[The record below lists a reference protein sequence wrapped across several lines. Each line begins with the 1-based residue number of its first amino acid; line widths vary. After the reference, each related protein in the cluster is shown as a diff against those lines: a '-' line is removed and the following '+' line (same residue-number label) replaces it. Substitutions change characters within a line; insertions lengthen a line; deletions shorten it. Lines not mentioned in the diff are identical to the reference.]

1 MQQITERISA
11 MKHHGAVARRCF
23 GVFLAIA
30 GGLILIDDVAADQQP
45 GETETQSSFYTY
57 HDDWAIVS
65 APPPP
70 GPYQSVNIDPRI
82 PGQEDVRA
90 PFVSGYNESS
100 PPGEQLPDDFTDDV
114 PPAAG
119 TPSQAATTAY
129 PGQESFRN
137 EPPPGYYR
145 SRGYNQNRPAPVQD
159 SRGPYGYPQSGNYRY
174 GYTPSPW
181 SNPPQQRRE
190 DEVPPPPPVYN
201 RMAAPP
207 HPVYRSGP
215 APDQFYRRGTG
226 TQ

>member
-1 MQQITERISA
+1 
-11 MKHHGAVARRCF
+11 MKHHGAVARHCL

-30 GGLILIDDVAADQQP
+30 GGLVLIDAIAAGQQP
-45 GETETQSSFYTY
+45 GEAEIQSSFYTY

-70 GPYQSVNIDPRI
+70 GPYQSVNVDPRI
-82 PGQEDVRA
+82 PGQEDVRT
-90 PFVSGYNESS
+90 PFLSGFNES
-100 PPGEQLPDDFTDDV
+100 PPPLGEQLPDDFMGA

-119 TPSQAATTAY
+119 TPSPAVPDAY
-129 PGQESFRN
+129 SRQEFFGH

-145 SRGYNQNRPAPVQD
+145 SRGYSQNRPAPVQD
-159 SRGPYGYPQSGNYRY
+159 YRGPYGYPRSGNSRY

-181 SNPPQQRRE
+181 SNPPLPE
-190 DEVPPPPPVYN
+190 GEVPPPPAYN
-201 RMAAPP
+201 RMSAPP
-207 HPVYRSGP
+207 PPVYRNGP

>member
-1 MQQITERISA
+1 MT
-11 MKHHGAVARRCF
+11 HHGAISPHSL
-23 GVFLAIA
+23 GVLLAIA
-30 GGLILIDDVAADQQP
+30 GGLNLVVAVAMENQPP
-45 GETETQSSFYTY
+45 GEADRQTTFYTY

-82 PGQEDVRA
+82 PGQEDVIT
-90 PFVSGYNESS
+90 PFVSGFNA
-100 PPGEQLPDDFTDDV
+100 PPPLGEQLPGEFMGE

-119 TPSQAATTAY
+119 APTPEPTGVYSRQGGY
-129 PGQESFRN
+129 GQ

-145 SRGYNQNRPAPVQD
+145 SREYTQNRPAPVQEY
-159 SRGPYGYPQSGNYRY
+159 RGPYGYPRSGNPRY

-181 SNPPQQRRE
+181 NNPPVQRTE
-190 DEVPPPPPVYN
+190 DEVPPPPVYN
-201 RMAAPP
+201 RMVAPP
-207 HPVYRSGP
+207 PPVYRSGP

>member
-1 MQQITERISA
+1 MRQITERILA
-11 MKHHGAVARRCF
+11 MKHHGAVARHCF

-30 GGLILIDDVAADQQP
+30 GGLILIDAVAADQQP
-45 GETETQSSFYTY
+45 GETEIQSSFYTY

-82 PGQEDVRA
+82 PGQEDVT
-90 PFVSGYNESS
+90 PFVSGFNE
-100 PPGEQLPDDFTDDV
+100 PPALGEQLPDDFMGA

-119 TPSQAATTAY
+119 TPSPTAPAAY
-129 PGQESFRN
+129 PGKESDGH

-159 SRGPYGYPQSGNYRY
+159 YRGPYGYPQSGNYRY

-181 SNPPQQRRE
+181 SNQSLQRPE
-190 DEVPPPPPVYN
+190 DEVPPPPVYN

-207 HPVYRSGP
+207 PPVYRSGP

>member
-1 MQQITERISA
+1 MRQTTKRILA
-11 MKHHGAVARRCF
+11 MKHHGAVARHYL

-30 GGLILIDDVAADQQP
+30 GGLLFIDAVVAEQLPGDTEIQP
-45 GETETQSSFYTY
+45 SFYTY

-82 PGQEDVRA
+82 PGQGDVIP
-90 PFVSGYNESS
+90 PFVNGFNES
-100 PPGEQLPDDFTDDV
+100 PTPREQLPDDFMGA

-119 TPSQAATTAY
+119 TPSQGGPAAY
-129 PGQESFRN
+129 PGQESYGH
-137 EPPPGYYR
+137 EPPPGYYS

-159 SRGPYGYPQSGNYRY
+159 YRGPYGYPHSGNYRY
-174 GYTPSPW
+174 GYTPPSPW
-181 SNPPQQRRE
+181 SNPRQQRPE
-190 DEVPPPPPVYN
+190 DEVPTPPVYN

-207 HPVYRSGP
+207 PPVYRSGP

>member
-1 MQQITERISA
+1 
-11 MKHHGAVARRCF
+11 MKHHGALARHCF
-23 GVFLAIA
+23 GVILAILA
-30 GGLILIDDVAADQQP
+30 GLLLIDGVMADQQP
-45 GETETQSSFYTY
+45 VDTENQSSFYTY

-82 PGQEDVRA
+82 PGQEDVIT
-90 PFVSGYNESS
+90 PFVSGYNE
-100 PPGEQLPDDFTDDV
+100 PPTRGEQLPEDFMGA

-119 TPSQAATTAY
+119 TPSQVVPSTP
-129 PGQESFRN
+129 PGF

-145 SRGYNQNRPAPVQD
+145 SRGYNQNPPAPVQD
-159 SRGPYGYPQSGNYRY
+159 YRGPYGYPQSGNYRY

-181 SNPPQQRRE
+181 SNPTLQRPE
-190 DEVPPPPPVYN
+190 DEVPPPPVYN
-201 RMAAPP
+201 RMAVPP
-207 HPVYRSGP
+207 SPIYRSGP